1 MENTK
6 DDRPLVPEHNL
17 VPSHVLQNGPT
28 PTPSPSSKSV
38 QMAQNGRLLV
48 TLHYAAID
56 RFLESVPIKENATLE
71 LNGDGDLIL
80 TDFNNSR
87 IWFTNSSRRNVAR
100 MYLSYFGNLRL
111 DNATDNPRWQ
121 SFDNPA
127 NTWVPALAT

>member
-1 MENTK
+1 MAAAS
-6 DDRPLVPEHNL
+6 LNL
-17 VPSHVLQNGPT
+17 RYLFVVIFLNHFPTNAIFTYQNSANLST
-28 PTPSPSSKSV
+28 SWQNNQNSSSYEFSDV
-38 QMAQNGRLLV
+38 
-48 TLHYAAID
+48 
-56 RFLESVPIKENATLE
+56 KENATLE